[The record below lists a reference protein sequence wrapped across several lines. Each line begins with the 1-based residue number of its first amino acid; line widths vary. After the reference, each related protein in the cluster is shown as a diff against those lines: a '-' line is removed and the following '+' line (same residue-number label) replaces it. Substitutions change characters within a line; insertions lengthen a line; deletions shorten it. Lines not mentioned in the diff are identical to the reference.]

1 MPTAPGTPGT
11 SGTSGISGT
20 TGTSGT
26 SGTPGATPWQT
37 LTIQPAGWQAT
48 VAPGQTLLQA
58 ARAAGLTLPS
68 SCRNGSC
75 RACLCR
81 LVSGTIHYQ
90 IDWPGLLAEEK
101 AEGWILPCVAG
112 ASSDVVIAAPAA
124 SRLLGR

>member
-1 MPTAPGTPGT
+1 MPTACGASDPPDTSGKLGKRGTP
-11 SGTSGISGT
+11 
-20 TGTSGT
+20 
-26 SGTPGATPWQT
+26 PWPT
-37 LTIQPAGWQAT
+37 LTVQPAGWQAL

-58 ARAAGLTLPS
+58 ARAAGLRLPS

-75 RACLCR
+75 RACLCQ
-81 LVSGTIHYQ
+81 LVSGTVHYQ

-124 SRLLGR
+124 SCLLGR